1 MLAWLADV
9 DLAGAAN
16 TNPDVEV
23 TYADEYVV
31 DDAQTWADSGEG
43 GRSRALEVGPDD
55 GPAAAAAFQ
64 NPTREEQRDMGLEI
78 ISREEWEDRLR
89 REGKGK

>member
-9 DLAGAAN
+9 DRTGAAYI
-16 TNPDVEV
+16 NPEVEV
-23 TYADEYVV
+23 TYADEYVA

-43 GRSRALEVGPDD
+43 SRSGALEVRPDD
-55 GPAAAAAFQ
+55 GHAAAAAFQ

-78 ISREEWEDRLR
+78 ISREEWKDRLR
-89 REGKGK
+89 REGKSK